1 MTEPK
6 QKFHILYPL
15 QLPHEVAKLKEFC
28 DATLSC
34 YPTQSYPLE
43 ALSEHYIKTGKCIIP
58 GVLEDKLNKWET
70 KQQIYISAV
79 KI

>member
-6 QKFHILYPL
+6 QKVHVLYPL
-15 QLPHEVAKLKEFC
+15 QLPHEVAKLKELC

-43 ALSEHYIKTGKCIIP
+43 ALSEHYIKTGKC
-58 GVLEDKLNKWET
+58 GDLEDKINKWET
-70 KQQIYISAV
+70 KQQEI
-79 KI
+79 